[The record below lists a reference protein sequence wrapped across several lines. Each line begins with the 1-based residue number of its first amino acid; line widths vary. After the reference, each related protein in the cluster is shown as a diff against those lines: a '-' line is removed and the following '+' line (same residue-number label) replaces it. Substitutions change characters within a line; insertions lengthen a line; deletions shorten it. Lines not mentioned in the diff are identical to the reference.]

1 MKIIQSMLQKWV
13 NVPENI
19 FEITNQKIIEVES
32 FKPLNPST
40 NLVIGKV
47 LTCENHPNSDHLHVT
62 TVDLGNRVD
71 QIVCGAENVAAGQY
85 VIVAQVGTVLPG
97 DFQIKSSK
105 IRGVDSNGMICSL
118 KELGLDEK
126 IIPEAFKDGIY
137 YFDSPKKIGTPGLE
151 ALSLEGWVM
160 ELKLTPNRGDL
171 LSILGFAYDLA
182 TMTNQKVV
190 LPSYK
195 IKEEGHQNPLTVDI
209 KSDGCGRYYA
219 RYFES
224 LVIKDSPWWL
234 KSALLASDIKPIN
247 NVVDISNYVL
257 IEYGT
262 PLHTFDAKKVL
273 SNHIVVRDAKNGE
286 QVIALDGTE
295 HTLEVSDL
303 LITNGKEAIAIAG
316 VMGLQNTM
324 IDASTTSV
332 ILEAAYFEPKRIQ
345 KTSKRL
351 NLRSDSSLRFE
362 RGIDD
367 ERVYLGMERAT
378 ELLIELADAK
388 VSKGVAKAIH
398 HEVKNPSIRVS
409 KTYFNE
415 SLGVVIDEKELLS
428 FFEAYHYKVQI
439 EKLDYII
446 TAPSYRTDILI
457 NADLVEEIARI
468 YGLDRIPMKSIDA
481 PLAGKLTYKQK
492 RLRALRHHLANLG
505 LNEVITYSLLEP
517 TKVHRYNHM
526 GEPVSL
532 LMPLS
537 EDKKT
542 LRQSLVHGLLE
553 TVSYNQSRQLASVA
567 IFEMGNCFAK
577 DLETYHL
584 GIAMSGAW
592 HKNPWNKQIFKPDYF
607 TVKGIIDSVFNPLG
621 IQLDYVSTSKIDA
634 FHPYKQANILY
645 NKHVLGQ
652 IAEIHPTEAKL
663 LGIDTTVICEINLT
677 PLLAEESKIDYKPIT
692 KFPNISRDLA
702 VVVNEH
708 IQASDLISLIK
719 QTVKKNLV
727 SIDIFDV
734 YQGSHIETGKKSVA
748 LNLVFNDSDKTLTT
762 EDVDLLMKKVTG
774 RLSFTFQAVVRS

>member
-219 RYFES
+219 RHFES

-262 PLHTFDAKKVL
+262 PLHTFDAKKVS

-295 HTLEVSDL
+295 HSLEVSDL

-388 VSKGVAKAIH
+388 VSKGVAKALH

-428 FFEAYHYKVQI
+428 FFEAYNYKVQI
-439 EKLDYII
+439 EKLEYII
-446 TAPSYRTDILI
+446 TAPSYRTDIMI

-621 IQLDYVSTSKIDA
+621 IQLDYVPTSKIDA

-702 VVVNEH
+702 VVVDEK

>member
-1 MKIIQSMLQKWV
+1 MKIIQSMLKKWV

-47 LTCENHPNSDHLHVT
+47 LTCVDHPNSDHLHVT

-71 QIVCGAENVAAGQY
+71 QIVCGATNVAAGQY
-85 VIVAQVGTVLPG
+85 VVVAQVGTVLPG

-118 KELGLDEK
+118 KELGLDDK

-195 IKEEGHQNPLTVDI
+195 IKEEGSKNPLSIEI
-209 KSDGCGRYYA
+209 KSEGCGRYYA
-219 RYFES
+219 RHFES
-224 LVIKDSPWWL
+224 LVIKESPWWL

-262 PLHTFDAKKVL
+262 PLHTFDAKKVSSDYIL
-273 SNHIVVRDAKNGE
+273 VRDAKNGE
-286 QVIALDGTE
+286 KVISLDGIE
-295 HTLEVSDL
+295 RELESSDVV
-303 LITNGKEAIAIAG
+303 ITNGKEPIAIAG
-316 VMGLQNTM
+316 VMGLANTM
-324 IDASTTSV
+324 IDEHTTSV

-398 HEVKNPSIRVS
+398 HEVKNPSIQVS
-409 KTYFNE
+409 KSYFNE
-415 SLGVVIDEKELLS
+415 SLGVVIDEKELIS
-428 FFEAYHYKVQI
+428 YFEDYNYTYKI
-439 EKLDYII
+439 EKNDYII

-481 PLAGKLTYKQK
+481 PLQGKLTYKQK
-492 RLRALRHHLANLG
+492 RLRAIRHHLANLG

-526 GEPVSL
+526 GEPVTL

-553 TVSYNQSRQLASVA
+553 AVSYNQSRQQSSVA

-577 DLETYHL
+577 DIETYHL

-592 HKNPWNKQIFKPDYF
+592 HKNPWNKEVFKPDYF

-621 IQLDYVSTSKIDA
+621 IYFDYVPTSKTDA
-634 FHPYKQANILY
+634 FHPYKQSNIIY

-652 IAEIHPTEAKL
+652 IAEIHPTEAKA
-663 LGIDTTVICEINLT
+663 LGIDTTIICEINLKS
-677 PLLAEESKIDYKPIT
+677 LLEEESKIDYKPISR
-692 KFPNISRDLA
+692 FPNISRDLA
-702 VVVNEH
+702 VVVDEKITAH
-708 IQASDLISLIK
+708 DLISMIR

-727 SIDIFDV
+727 SIDLFDV
-734 YQGSHIETGKKSVA
+734 YQGSHIESGKKSIA
-748 LNLVFNDSDKTLTT
+748 FNLVFNDTDKTLAT
-762 EDVDLLMKKVTG
+762 EDVDLLMKKITG
-774 RLSFTFQAVVRS
+774 RLSFSFQAVVRS

>member
-40 NLVIGKV
+40 NLIVGKV

-126 IIPEAFKDGIY
+126 IIPETFKDGIY

-171 LSILGFAYDLA
+171 LSVLGFAYDLA

-219 RYFES
+219 RHFES

-234 KSALLASDIKPIN
+234 KKALLASDIKPIN

-262 PLHTFDAKKVL
+262 PLHTFDAKKVS
-273 SNHIVVRDAKNGE
+273 SNHIVVRDAKQGE

-295 HTLEVSDL
+295 HTLEASDL

-324 IDASTTSV
+324 IDTSTTSV

-378 ELLIELADAK
+378 ELLIELADAV
-388 VSKGVAKAIH
+388 VSKGVAKALD
-398 HEVKNPSIRVS
+398 HEVKNPSIRVA
-409 KTYFNE
+409 KTFFNE
-415 SLGVVIDEKELLS
+415 SLGVVINEKELLS
-428 FFEAYHYKVQI
+428 FFEAYNYKVQV
-439 EKLDYII
+439 EKKDYVI

-457 NADLVEEIARI
+457 DADLVEEIARI

-481 PLAGKLTYKQK
+481 PLAGKLTHKQK

-526 GEPVSL
+526 GEPVSM

-592 HKNPWNKQIFKPDYF
+592 HKNPWNKQVFKPDYF

-621 IQLDYVSTSKIDA
+621 ILLDYVPTSKTDA

-663 LGIDTTVICEINLT
+663 LGIDTTVICEINLS
-677 PLLAEESKIDYKPIT
+677 PLLEEETKIDYKPIT

-702 VVVNEH
+702 VVVDEK

>member
-1 MKIIQSMLQKWV
+1 MKIIQSMLQKWI

-32 FKPLNPST
+32 FKQLNSST
-40 NLVIGKV
+40 NLIIGKV
-47 LTCENHPNSDHLHVT
+47 LTCEDHPNSDHLHVT

-71 QIVCGAENVAAGQY
+71 QIVCGATNVAAGQY

-118 KELGLDEK
+118 KELGLDDK
-126 IIPEAFKDGIY
+126 IIPEAFRDGIY
-137 YFDSPKKIGTPGLE
+137 YFDSPKVIGTPGLE

-195 IKEEGHQNPLTVDI
+195 IKEEEKKNPLSVEI
-209 KSDGCGRYYA
+209 QSEGCGRYYA
-219 RYFES
+219 RHFES
-224 LVIKDSPWWL
+224 LVIKESPWWL

-262 PLHTFDAKKVL
+262 PLHTFDANKVS
-273 SNHIVVRDAKNGE
+273 SNRILVRDAVEGE
-286 QVIALDGTE
+286 KVISLDGIE
-295 HTLEVSDL
+295 RILESSDV

-316 VMGLQNTM
+316 VMGLENTM
-324 IDASTTSV
+324 IDEHTTSV

-362 RGIDD
+362 RGVDD

-388 VSKGVAKAIH
+388 VSKGVAKAVH

-409 KTYFNE
+409 RNYFNE

-428 FFEAYHYKVQI
+428 FFEAYNYTYQV
-439 EKLDYII
+439 EKNDYVI

-481 PLAGKLTYKQK
+481 PLQGKLTYKQK

-505 LNEVITYSLLEP
+505 LNEVITYSLIEP
-517 TKVHRYNHM
+517 SKVHRYHHM

-542 LRQSLVHGLLE
+542 LRQSLIHGLLE
-553 TVSYNQSRQLASVA
+553 AVNYNQSRQQSSVA
-567 IFEMGNCFAK
+567 IFELGNCFAK
-577 DLETYHL
+577 DIETFHL

-592 HKNPWNKQIFKPDYF
+592 HKNPWNKEEFKPDYF

-621 IQLDYVSTSKIDA
+621 IHFEYVPVSKTDA
-634 FHPYKQANILY
+634 YHPYKQANIIY
-645 NKHVLGQ
+645 NRHVLGQ
-652 IAEIHPTEAKL
+652 IAEIHPTETKA
-663 LGIDTTVICEINLT
+663 LGIDTTIICEINIK
-677 PLLAEESKIDYKPIT
+677 PLLEEETKIDYKPISR
-692 KFPNISRDLA
+692 FPNISRDLA
-702 VVVNEH
+702 VVVDEKVTAH
-708 IQASDLISLIK
+708 ELISMIK

-727 SIDIFDV
+727 SIDVFDV
-734 YQGSHIETGKKSVA
+734 YQGSHIEVGKKSIA
-748 LNLVFNDSDKTLTT
+748 FNLVFNDSDKTLATD
-762 EDVDLLMKKVTG
+762 DVDQLMKKITG
-774 RLSFTFQAVVRS
+774 RLSFSFQAAIRS